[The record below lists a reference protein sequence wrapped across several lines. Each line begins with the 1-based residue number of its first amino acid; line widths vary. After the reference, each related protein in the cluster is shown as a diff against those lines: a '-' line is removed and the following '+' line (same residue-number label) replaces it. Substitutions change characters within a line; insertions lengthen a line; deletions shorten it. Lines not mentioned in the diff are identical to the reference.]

1 MSRSVELIFYF
12 VFSVL
17 LYTLVIVVP
26 LDFLCYAGL
35 LQNNALRELLRTVYT
50 TRLSANETKSSD
62 ALSSGSNSTS
72 GSGQRDNTLFD
83 RNFDSLVRHKMI
95 SSPPLN
101 LLTNVKNRC
110 RELAQRLS
118 LESKGLLETANDEN
132 DTNLTLYQIVSNEL
146 PLFFECAASLF

>member
-12 VFSVL
+12 VFSVI

-35 LQNNALRELLRTVYT
+35 LQNNSLRELLRTVYT
-50 TRLSANETKSSD
+50 TRLSVNETKSSD
-62 ALSSGSNSTS
+62 ALSSGSNSTA
-72 GSGQRDNTLFD
+72 GSGKRDNTLFD
-83 RNFDSLVRHKMI
+83 RNFDSIVRHDMI
-95 SSPPLN
+95 STPPLN

-118 LESKGLLETANDEN
+118 LESKSVLERDDDAN
-132 DTNLTLYQIVSNEL
+132 LSIYQIISNQL

>member
-50 TRLSANETKSSD
+50 TRLSTNETKRSD

-83 RNFDSLVRHKMI
+83 RNFDSLVRHNMI

-118 LESKGLLETANDEN
+118 LESKSVLETANGDN
-132 DTNLTLYQIVSNEL
+132 DANLTLYQIVSNQL